1 LPGARLRLIGAG
13 PMEPILRQL
22 TESLDI
28 SPVVEFA
35 GARGD
40 VESELRRASVFLLP
54 SREEGL
60 SMALLE
66 AMALGMPVVV
76 SDIPGNRTLVRQGET
91 GLMAPVDDPQMLAE
105 AILKAIS
112 GQPAILSM
120 ANAGRE
126 LVASQFSIQAVAE
139 AHAELMELLL
149 RFTKNGD

>member
-1 LPGARLRLIGAG
+1 
-13 PMEPILRQL
+13 
-22 TESLDI
+22 
-28 SPVVEFA
+28 
-35 GARGD
+35 
-40 VESELRRASVFLLP
+40 
-54 SREEGL
+54 
-60 SMALLE
+60 
-66 AMALGMPVVV
+66 MPVVV
-76 SDIPGNRTLVRQGET
+76 SDIPGNRTLVRHGET
-91 GLMAPVDDPQMLAE
+91 GLLAPVDDPQMLAE